1 MMHEQ
6 TEIKFISIILP
17 NWW

>member
-6 TEIKFISIILP
+6 TKIKFISIILP